1 MGCCGGRDEEVRLR
15 EEQKW
20 DYINLNDFTTK
31 SCWIPVSYM
40 ILYFNVMISLAVYAL
55 DTFTAVNLLAFSRW
69 SSQIKPAIP
78 LDISKWIFAGCIIFS
93 LVLLVY
99 RWLRAIRVI
108 KSGGIAQCYLD
119 PIAVKVQSI
128 RTSKRA
134 SGWRRFLVFAELTKS
149 RKGADYVAI
158 FTYFNFEAWLR
169 VIFAQG
175 PRQVINGI
183 TLYSVAQLNLIPIGE
198 HAAPEGTSAVSQ
210 FFINIEALAEKDRLQ
225 ALILFSMLFTLV
237 IWAFEFLSFCVAVLL
252 YLLFLWHHIPSE
264 DGTLSV
270 YCRRKINRRLERIVK
285 KKVDKALTNAVV
297 LQDRKRTNT
306 DLETGVASIK
316 RNPTLPTLP
325 SVMDLKQPQQPKLPE
340 MPPLSRQTTVTTL
353 PPYRPQTSNT
363 DRPPPLPEVDWD
375 AHNHEHDQ
383 YDNDYND
390 HDHDQHGGH
399 VMASSNSMHPTQ
411 YSDDASASL
420 VNNAGGIGYSPP
432 SSQYNYRPPHHQQQH
447 HQRDPMQ
454 REYTKTPMLPPLER
468 YGTPLSVSTA
478 PVFNAQGLGQGRRTP
493 GPMTP
498 GPGPGPRTPGPM
510 MPGPGPRTPGSMT
523 LAPGPRTP
531 GPLTPGPGSMGRQ
544 TPSSHHRQQQQK
556 AWDAPEVPDLPV
568 HSPQPTLPSISRP
581 GTAFA
586 PPPPVSTPAPSFN
599 RDRERERYGPYD
611 GPQMSSVP
619 QIPSAPTPT
628 PSAPPTHGNGA
639 PYRNF
644 ARPSL
649 APYSAPGGQDMPPR
663 SETAPLPSQ
672 GQYSHS
678 QVGYSQAGSQGHG
691 QQPDLQQ
698 EPQLPQ
704 IQPPNGTQNGSY
716 PSFNP

>member
-31 SCWIPVSYM
+31 SCWIPISYM
-40 ILYFNVMISLAVYAL
+40 ILYFNVLISLAVYAL

-93 LVLLVY
+93 LVLLIY

-108 KSGGIAQCYLD
+108 NSGGIAQCYLD

-158 FTYFNFEAWLR
+158 FTYFNFE
-169 VIFAQG
+169 G
-175 PRQVINGI
+175 
-183 TLYSVAQLNLIPIGE
+183 T
-198 HAAPEGTSAVSQ
+198 APGHQWHHPLLCRKRARRKRNKNKQEGTSAISQ

-237 IWAFEFLSFCVAVLL
+237 IWAFEFISFCVSVLL

-306 DLETGVASIK
+306 DLETGIASVK

-325 SVMDLKQPQQPKLPE
+325 SVMEPQQPKLPE

-375 AHNHEHDQ
+375 AHNHEHGQ
-383 YDNDYND
+383 YDHDYDDYNGHD
-390 HDHDQHGGH
+390 HDHHTDHG
-399 VMASSNSMHPTQ
+399 MAPSNSMHQMQ

-432 SSQYNYRPPHHQQQH
+432 PSQYEHHPPQQQH
-447 HQRDPMQ
+447 YQNDPMQ
-454 REYTKTPMLPPLER
+454 REYTKTPMLPPVER

-478 PVFNAQGLGQGRRTP
+478 QIFNSQGLGQGRRTP

-498 GPGPGPRTPGPM
+498 GPGAGPRTPGPM
-510 MPGPGPRTPGSMT
+510 TPG
-523 LAPGPRTP
+523 PGPRTP

-544 TPSSHHRQQQQK
+544 TPFGQQQQQQQ
-556 AWDAPEVPDLPV
+556 AWDAGEVPDLPP
-568 HSPQPTLPSISRP
+568 HNPQPTLPPISRP

-586 PPPPVSTPAPSFN
+586 PPPSVSTPAPSFN

-611 GPQMSSVP
+611 GPQMSSAP
-619 QIPSAPTPT
+619 HIPSVPTPT
-628 PSAPPTHGNGA
+628 PSAPPTNGYGA

-649 APYSAPGGQDMPPR
+649 APYSALGGQDMPPR
-663 SETAPLPSQ
+663 SETAPLPSHSHAQ
-672 GQYSHS
+672 QYSHS
-678 QVGYSQAGSQGHG
+678 QVGHGQAASQDHG
-691 QQPDLQQ
+691 QQQQQPGLQQ

-704 IQPPNGTQNGSY
+704 IEPPNNTQNGSY
-716 PSFNP
+716 PPFNP

>member
-1 MGCCGGRDEEVRLR
+1 
-15 EEQKW
+15 
-20 DYINLNDFTTK
+20 
-31 SCWIPVSYM
+31 
-40 ILYFNVMISLAVYAL
+40 
-55 DTFTAVNLLAFSRW
+55 
-69 SSQIKPAIP
+69 
-78 LDISKWIFAGCIIFS
+78 
-93 LVLLVY
+93 
-99 RWLRAIRVI
+99 
-108 KSGGIAQCYLD
+108 
-119 PIAVKVQSI
+119 
-128 RTSKRA
+128 
-134 SGWRRFLVFAELTKS
+134 
-149 RKGADYVAI
+149 
-158 FTYFNFEAWLR
+158 
-169 VIFAQG
+169 
-175 PRQVINGI
+175 
-183 TLYSVAQLNLIPIGE
+183 
-198 HAAPEGTSAVSQ
+198 
-210 FFINIEALAEKDRLQ
+210 
-225 ALILFSMLFTLV
+225 MLFTLV
-237 IWAFEFLSFCVAVLL
+237 IWAFEFLSFCVSVLL

-264 DGTLSV
+264 DGTLSA

-375 AHNHEHDQ
+375 SHNYEHDQ
-383 YDNDYND
+383 YDNEYND
-390 HDHDQHGGH
+390 HDHDQHGDH
-399 VMASSNSMHPTQ
+399 VMASSTSMHRTH

-432 SSQYNYRPPHHQQQH
+432 SSQYDYRPPHQQQHH

-454 REYTKTPMLPPLER
+454 REYTKTPMLPPVER

-498 GPGPGPRTPGPM
+498 GPGPLTPG
-510 MPGPGPRTPGSMT
+510 
-523 LAPGPRTP
+523 PGPRTP
-531 GPLTPGPGSMGRQ
+531 GPLTPGPSSMGRQ
-544 TPSSHHRQQQQK
+544 TPSSHHQQQQQQ
-556 AWDAPEVPDLPV
+556 AWDAPEVPDLPE

-586 PPPPVSTPAPSFN
+586 PPPSVSTPAPSFN
-599 RDRERERYGPYD
+599 RDRERERYGLYD
-611 GPQMSSVP
+611 GPQMSSLP

-649 APYSAPGGQDMPPR
+649 APYSAPGGQDIPPR

-678 QVGYSQAGSQGHG
+678 QVGYSQTGSQGHG
-691 QQPDLQQ
+691 QQPDLRQ

-716 PSFNP
+716 PSVNP